1 LYDINLTEPSKG
13 ALVEVASSLD
23 IYKEDF
29 ALVGGW
35 APYFLIQKFFSH
47 CGSIDIDL
55 VLKPKIMPK
64 YSSIREIVLSLGY
77 QETRNPF
84 RYSRTL
90 KTADGRQDF
99 RMELDF
105 LTEPEAAL
113 STQNLIEVQDDLRAC
128 LIPGISIVFDH
139 NYSETVTGRLPG
151 DGESSVSLKVADI
164 VGSLV
169 TKGRALPR
177 LKEKDCYDIYALSGF
192 FNGSPDKAAL
202 SFQDSMK
209 SSNNGQPKH
218 VASVHHALRNIE
230 SAFAT
235 PSRFGCVY
243 VSRFIGSN
251 GQTQNDANQRVMTF
265 LKHMGF

>member
-1 LYDINLTEPSKG
+1 MYDVNLTEPSKG
-13 ALVEVASSLD
+13 ALVEVASSLEM
-23 IYKEDF
+23 YKEDF

-35 APYFLIQKFFSH
+35 APFFLTRKFFSH

-77 QETRNPF
+77 EETKNPF

-90 KTADGRQDF
+90 KTADGKQAF
-99 RMELDF
+99 KMELDF

-128 LIPGISIVFDH
+128 LIQGISIVFDH
-139 NYSETVTGRLPG
+139 NYSEIVTGILPG

-164 VGSLV
+164 MGSLV

-177 LKEKDCYDIYALSGF
+177 LKAKDCYDIYALSGF

-202 SFQDSMK
+202 AFRESVK
-209 SSNNGQPKH
+209 SSGKGQLKPNM
-218 VASVHHALRNIE
+218 SINDALRNIE

-235 PSRFGCVY
+235 PSRFGCVF
-243 VSRFIGSN
+243 VSRFTGSD
-251 GQTQNDANQRVMTF
+251 GQIQNDANQRVMTF
-265 LKHMGF
+265 LKQTTV

>member
-1 LYDINLTEPSKG
+1 MYDLNLTEPSKG

-23 IYKEDF
+23 MYKEDF

-35 APYFLIQKFFSH
+35 APYFLTQKFFSH

-77 QETRNPF
+77 QETKNPF

-90 KTADGRQDF
+90 KTADGKQDF
-99 RMELDF
+99 KVELDF

-151 DGESSVSLKVADI
+151 NGEASVSLKVADI

-177 LKEKDCYDIYALSGF
+177 LKAKDCYDIYAMSGF

-202 SFQDSMK
+202 AFKDSIK
-209 SSNNGQPKH
+209 SSSKGQINHNTSING
-218 VASVHHALRNIE
+218 ALRNIE
-230 SAFAT
+230 SAFAL
-235 PSRFGCVY
+235 PDRFGCIY

-251 GQTQNDANQRVMTF
+251 GQTQNDASQRVMRF
-265 LKHMGF
+265 LREVRT